1 MHILIT
7 GGTGLI
13 GSALCKA
20 LLAEG
25 HRLTVLTRSRRRDG
39 EGLRFITEFSQCK
52 DPVDAVINLAGAGL
66 ADRRWTPSYKREI
79 RASRVDLTDD
89 LVAWMSEQ
97 KTPPKRLI
105 SGSAIGFYGAD
116 AQATFTEDAALGSG
130 FSAELCHA
138 WEAAAATAVHA
149 GIEVTCLRLGVV
161 LAREGGALGKMTQ
174 SFRLGMETWL
184 GAGDQWFSWVHLEDV
199 VRVILY
205 ALTAPSV
212 SPVYNTVAPEPVR
225 HRQFAREVGAR
236 SFTLLSAGVPAFVAR
251 LLAGEMAD
259 ELLLRGQ
266 HVVPAQLTNEGFTF
280 RFPTLSDALSDLL

>member
-1 MHILIT
+1 M
-7 GGTGLI
+7 
-13 GSALCKA
+13 
-20 LLAEG
+20 
-25 HRLTVLTRSRRRDG
+25 LTRSKGQDRA
-39 EGLRFITEFSQCK
+39 GLRFITELSQCA
-52 DPVDAVINLAGAGL
+52 DTVDAVINLAGAGL
-66 ADRRWTPSYKREI
+66 ADRRWTLLAYKREI

-259 ELLLRGQ
+259 ELLLSGQ

>member
-13 GSALCKA
+13 GSALSEA

-25 HRLTVLTRSRRRDG
+25 HRLTVLTRSQRQNRGD
-39 EGLRFITEFSQCK
+39 LRFIAEFSQCT

-66 ADRRWTPSYKREI
+66 ADRRWTPAYKREI
-79 RASRVDLTDD
+79 RASRVDLTDN

-199 VRVILY
+199 VRVISY

-259 ELLLRGQ
+259 ELLLSGQ

>member
-13 GSALCKA
+13 GSALCEA

-25 HRLTVLTRSRRRDG
+25 HRLTVLTRSKRRDRA
-39 EGLRFITEFSQCK
+39 GLRFITEFSQCK

-66 ADRRWTPSYKREI
+66 ADRRWTPAYKREI

-116 AQATFTEDAALGSG
+116 AQATFTEDAALGAG

-161 LAREGGALGKMTQ
+161 LAREGGALGKMTL

-199 VRVILY
+199 VRVISF

-259 ELLLRGQ
+259 ELLLSGQ
-266 HVVPAQLTNEGFTF
+266 HVVPAQLTKEGFTF
-280 RFPTLSDALSDLL
+280 RFPSLAEALNDLL

>member
-25 HRLTVLTRSRRRDG
+25 HRLTVLTRSKGQDRA
-39 EGLRFITEFSQCK
+39 GLRFITEFSQCA
-52 DPVDAVINLAGAGL
+52 DTVDAVINLAGAGL
-66 ADRRWTPSYKREI
+66 ADRRWTPAYKREI

-116 AQATFTEDAALGSG
+116 AQATFIEDAALGSG

-205 ALTAPSV
+205 TLTAPSV

-259 ELLLRGQ
+259 ELLLSGQ

>member
-25 HRLTVLTRSRRRDG
+25 HRLTVLTRSQRRDG

>member
-25 HRLTVLTRSRRRDG
+25 HRLTVLTRSKGQHRA
-39 EGLRFITEFSQCK
+39 GLRFITEFSQCA
-52 DPVDAVINLAGAGL
+52 DTVDAVINLAGAGL
-66 ADRRWTPSYKREI
+66 ADRRWTPAYKREI

-259 ELLLRGQ
+259 ELLLSGQ

>member
-25 HRLTVLTRSRRRDG
+25 HRLTVLTRSQRRDG

-236 SFTLLSAGVPAFVAR
+236 SFTLLRAGVPAFAAR

-259 ELLLRGQ
+259 ELLLSGQ

>member
-13 GSALCKA
+13 GSALCEA

-25 HRLTVLTRSRRRDG
+25 HRLTVLTRSQRQNRGD
-39 EGLRFITEFSQCK
+39 LRFIAEFSQCT

-66 ADRRWTPSYKREI
+66 ADRRWTPAYKREI

-259 ELLLRGQ
+259 ELLLSGQ
-266 HVVPAQLTNEGFTF
+266 HVVPAQLANEGFTF
-280 RFPTLSDALSDLL
+280 RFPTLAEALSDLL

>member
-13 GSALCKA
+13 GSALSEA

-25 HRLTVLTRSRRRDG
+25 HRLTVLTRSQRQNRGD
-39 EGLRFITEFSQCK
+39 LRFIAEFSQCT

-66 ADRRWTPSYKREI
+66 ADRRWTPAYKREI
-79 RASRVDLTDD
+79 RASRVDLTDN

-161 LAREGGALGKMTQ
+161 LAKEGGALSKMTQ
-174 SFRLGMETWL
+174 SFRMGMETWL
-184 GAGDQWFSWVHLEDV
+184 GSGDQWLSWVHLDDV

-259 ELLLRGQ
+259 ELLLSGQ

>member
-13 GSALCKA
+13 GSALCEA

-25 HRLTVLTRSRRRDG
+25 HRLTVLTRSQRQNRED
-39 EGLRFITEFSQCK
+39 LRFIAEFSQCT
-52 DPVDAVINLAGAGL
+52 DTVDAVINLAGAGL
-66 ADRRWTPSYKREI
+66 ADRRWTPAYKREI
-79 RASRVDLTDD
+79 RASRVALTDD
-89 LVAWMSEQ
+89 LVAWMSAQ

-116 AQATFTEDAALGSG
+116 ARATFTEGAPGGAG

-138 WEAAAATAVHA
+138 WEAAATKAMHT

-161 LAREGGALGKMTQ
+161 LAKEGGALNKMTQ
-174 SFRLGMETWL
+174 SFRMGMETWL

-212 SPVYNTVAPEPVR
+212 SPVYNTVAPESVR

-236 SFTLLSAGVPAFVAR
+236 SFTLLSPGVPAFVAR

-259 ELLLRGQ
+259 ELLLSGQ
-266 HVVPAQLTNEGFTF
+266 HVVPARLTNEGFTF